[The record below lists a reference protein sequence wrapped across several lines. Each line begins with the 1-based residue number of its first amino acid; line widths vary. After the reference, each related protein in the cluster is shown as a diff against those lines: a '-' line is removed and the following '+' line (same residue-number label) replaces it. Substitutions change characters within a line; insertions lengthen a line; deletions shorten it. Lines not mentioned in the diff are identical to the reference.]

1 VNLLACSHR
10 YAVLHT
16 FPTNQTAV
24 NAAHIGIND
33 TTIIAKLSPSHS
45 EAD

>member
-1 VNLLACSHR
+1 VNLLACNHR
-10 YAVLHT
+10 YAALHT
-16 FPTNQTAV
+16 LPANHTTV

-45 EAD
+45 HAD